1 MQYARVGQSGLVV
14 SKIGLGTNAF
24 GGRAD
29 PRATRAVIEA
39 AVAGGIT
46 LIDTA
51 NVYTRT
57 QSESLI
63 GEILDQTGLRGQV
76 ILATKAGLPRGEGPM
91 ERGGSRWHLIRE
103 LEGSL
108 RRLRTDYIDLYQIH
122 SFDPNTPLEET
133 LYTLD
138 TMVRSGKVR
147 YVGCS
152 NYAAWELAKALA
164 ISREQHFPPFISVQ
178 PGYSLVDRGPERE
191 LVPLCL
197 DQGVGIIAYY
207 PLAGGILTGKYRPGS
222 PPPPGSRAE
231 REPNFQARLDDDR
244 LAVAQAI
251 AELAR
256 EIGTTPAALALA
268 WLIHRPAVASAI
280 AGATRPEQVAENLKA
295 LEVPWSPAL
304 EGRLDA
310 LTERFRWA
318 PPFAE
323 YRLPKT

>member
-1 MQYARVGQSGLVV
+1 MQYARVGRSGLVV

-63 GEILDQTGLRGQV
+63 GEILDETGLRGQV

-108 RRLRTDYIDLYQIH
+108 RRLRTDYVDLYQIH

-147 YVGCS
+147 YIGCS

-164 ISREQHFPPFISVQ
+164 ISREHHFPPFISVQ

-251 AELAR
+251 AELAS
-256 EIGTTPAALALA
+256 ELSTTPAALALA
-268 WLIHRPAVASAI
+268 WLIRRPAVVSAI
-280 AGATRPEQVAENLKA
+280 AGATRPEQVVENLKA

-304 EGRLDA
+304 EARLDA

-323 YRLPKT
+323 YRLPKA